1 MVGGGFSV
9 GDNSSQIILHV
20 SLLILC
26 TVVNPNLNYAANP
39 LYESP
44 DGK

>member
-20 SLLILC
+20 SPIILC
-26 TVVNPNLNYAANP
+26 PVINPNLNHAANP
-39 LYESP
+39 LYEAP
-44 DGK
+44 DAK